1 MDKLTCSVLD
11 RGRTRFF
18 YVEYDS
24 KFFDL
29 YDVEEVQ
36 SVCVF
41 LEDIYKL
48 LKLANKTDTLSLV
61 FKEDVFVAELIS
73 DGNKRMFEFIL
84 PIDFIETPNFPN
96 ASLPYKLDLSIKEM
110 KQSVKDISL
119 LGNHIFQLVL
129 SRDTVTLMSDNSA
142 ESSEFSSVKYAQVIE
157 SEVDIDDVFSIRF
170 NLDYISQ
177 MLKFNKISK
186 EVSIEVSEQALF
198 YKLED
203 DIMGVCVRGMIAPRV
218 EIEE

>member
-84 PIDFIETPNFPN
+84 PTDFIETPNFPN

-119 LGNHIFQLVL
+119 LGNSIFQLVL

>member
-1 MDKLTCSVLD
+1 MACSVLD

-18 YVEYDS
+18 FVEYDS

-29 YDVEEVQ
+29 YDVDEVK

-48 LKLANKTDTLSLV
+48 LKLANKTDTLTLE
-61 FKEDVFVAELIS
+61 FKEDVLVAELTS
-73 DGNKRMFEFIL
+73 DGNKRIFEFIL
-84 PIDFIETPNFPN
+84 PTDFIETPNFPQQQ
-96 ASLPYKLDLSIKEM
+96 LPYKLDLGVKEM

-119 LGNHIFQLVL
+119 LGNSIFQFVL

-157 SEVDIDDVFSIRF
+157 SEMDIDEVFSIRF
-170 NLDYISQ
+170 NIDYIAQ
-177 MLKFNKISK
+177 MLKFDKISK
-186 EVSIEVSEQALF
+186 EVSIEVSELAMF
-198 YKLED
+198 YKFED
-203 DIMGVCVRGMIAPRV
+203 EIMGVTVRGMIAPRV
-218 EIEE
+218 EMEEY